1 MDTAL
6 RRLPLAFGVL
16 LVFLTVNGGISLYNT
31 HALIDY
37 NQQVVES
44 YSVLNMVN
52 GVLIALD
59 DAETGQR
66 GFLLTRQTKYLN
78 PYNDAVRNVGGRLT
92 NLNRLTAHDPIQHT
106 FFTRLRSLTYQKLG
120 ELGKTVA
127 LQRSGRHRQALQVV
141 LSGRGQ
147 RLMHAIRNTV
157 GSMKNRERQLLQR
170 RSAAAENHRRGTTAS
185 TVIAT
190 LANLG
195 LLAFVFFLS
204 NRAIKAQQ
212 RESEERSRL
221 LAREQEARARAE
233 TEQRRA
239 ASLTAERDE
248 FLSAAAHDL
257 KTPLT
262 TLKGLAQV
270 LKRRVTREGDLDR
283 GQLLDGLKRIDQTA
297 TRMTELINELLDVSR
312 MQTGRALVLNLRS
325 VDLADLVPRIVS
337 DHREMVDHHRVQV
350 QVINPRV
357 VGEWDADRL
366 DRVVANLLSNA
377 VKYSPDGGDITVSV
391 REERDGDSGWG
402 VVTVRDEGLGIPAH
416 DLPHV
421 FERFHRGSN
430 VVDRISGTGIG
441 LAGARQIVEQHG
453 GSITVES
460 REGEGSTFSIRL
472 PLAMKEEVTRAGSE

>member
-1 MDTAL
+1 M
-6 RRLPLAFGVL
+6 
-16 LVFLTVNGGISLYNT
+16 
-31 HALIDY
+31 
-37 NQQVVES
+37 
-44 YSVLNMVN
+44 
-52 GVLIALD
+52 
-59 DAETGQR
+59 
-66 GFLLTRQTKYLN
+66 
-78 PYNDAVRNVGGRLT
+78 
-92 NLNRLTAHDPIQHT
+92 
-106 FFTRLRSLTYQKLG
+106 
-120 ELGKTVA
+120 
-127 LQRSGRHRQALQVV
+127 
-141 LSGRGQ
+141 
-147 RLMHAIRNTV
+147 
-157 GSMKNRERQLLQR
+157 
-170 RSAAAENHRRGTTAS
+170 
-185 TVIAT
+185 
-190 LANLG
+190 
-195 LLAFVFFLS
+195 
-204 NRAIKAQQ
+204 
-212 RESEERSRL
+212 
-221 LAREQEARARAE
+221 
-233 TEQRRA
+233 
-239 ASLTAERDE
+239 
-248 FLSAAAHDL
+248 
-257 KTPLT
+257 
-262 TLKGLAQV
+262 
-270 LKRRVTREGDLDR
+270 
-283 GQLLDGLKRIDQTA
+283 
-297 TRMTELINELLDVSR
+297 
-312 MQTGRALVLNLRS
+312 LNLRS